1 MEKNSL
7 QSNSMAKNINE
18 RITQEKLSKRTYQ
31 IFDLVKGEK
40 NFLALIAAL
49 FLVCAL
55 ASPFPQVA
63 MWVGFAIAGYS
74 AIANDSIQT
83 IGTFI
88 ASNSEKKWWYLWLFM
103 GLIFVATVTYSWV
116 VYDGD
121 VSYQRLASKGF
132 ETAPESFSFLH
143 LAAPVFLLILT
154 RLRMPVSTT
163 FLILS
168 TFSTSSSAILGVLG
182 KSMIGYVIAFVSAIV
197 VWYII
202 SSFVKYKFKGK
213 PAKWWMPVQWITSG
227 ALWYTWLAQD
237 MANIAVFLPR
247 DLSTSQFI
255 AFTAY
260 IFFGL
265 GILFYLKGDK
275 IQSVVSEKAGI
286 TDIRAAT
293 IVDFIYALLLF
304 YFKGLSNVPMSTT
317 WVFIGL
323 LGGRELA
330 ISISKK
336 RNKKKAKSARRAF
349 RMIGKDLLFALIGL
363 LVAVILAL
371 AINAEVREEVLEVLL
386 FWD

>member
-1 MEKNSL
+1 
-7 QSNSMAKNINE
+7 MAKNINE
-18 RITQEKLSKRTYQ
+18 RITPQKLSKRTYS

-40 NFLALIAAL
+40 NFLILIAAL
-49 FLVCAL
+49 FLLCAVV
-55 ASPFPQVA
+55 SPFPHVA

-88 ASNSEKKWWYLWLFM
+88 ASNSEKKWWLLWLFM

-116 VYDGD
+116 VNDGD

-132 ETAPESFSFLH
+132 DTAPESFSFLH

-168 TFSTSSSAILGVLG
+168 TFSTSAEAIMGVLG
-182 KSMIGYVIAFVSAIV
+182 KSLIGYVIAFGVAIII
-197 VWYII
+197 WYMI
-202 SSFVKYKFKGK
+202 STLVKYQFKGK
-213 PAKWWMPVQWITSG
+213 PAKWWLPLQWVTSG
-227 ALWYTWLAQD
+227 ALWFTWLAQD
-237 MANIAVFLPR
+237 MANIAVYLPR
-247 DLSTSQFI
+247 DLSLSQFI

-265 GILFYLKGDK
+265 GILFYLKGDR

-304 YFKGLSNVPMSTT
+304 YFKGVSTIPMSTT
-317 WVFIGL
+317 WVFLGL

-330 ISISKK
+330 ISISK
-336 RNKKKAKSARRAF
+336 RRRKKKVRSTKRAF
-349 RMIGKDLLFALIGL
+349 RMIAKDIFFALIGL

-371 AINAEVREEVLEVLL
+371 AINAEVRQEVWRGILGE
-386 FWD
+386 

>member
-1 MEKNSL
+1 
-7 QSNSMAKNINE
+7 MAKNIND
-18 RITQEKLSKRTYQ
+18 RITPRKLTKRTYQ
-31 IFDLVKGEK
+31 IFDLAKEEG
-40 NFLALIAAL
+40 NFLILIAAL
-49 FLVCAL
+49 FLLCAL
-55 ASPFPQVA
+55 ASPFPEVA

-88 ASNSEKKWWYLWLFM
+88 ASNSERKWWYLWLFM
-103 GLIFVATVTYSWV
+103 GIIFLATVTYSWV

-121 VSYQRLASKGF
+121 VSYQRLTSKGF
-132 ETAPESFSFLH
+132 NEAPSSFTFLH

-168 TFSTSSSAILGVLG
+168 AFSTSSGAILGVLG
-182 KSMIGYVIAFVSAIV
+182 KSMTGYIIAFISAIV
-197 VWYII
+197 IWFVI
-202 SSFVKYKFKGK
+202 STFIKYKFKGK
-213 PAKWWMPVQWITSG
+213 PAKWWLPVQWVVSG

-237 MANIAVFLPR
+237 MANIAVYLPR
-247 DLSTSQFI
+247 SLTLGQFI
-255 AFTAY
+255 AFASY

-293 IVDFIYALLLF
+293 IVDFIYAVLLF
-304 YFKGLSNVPMSTT
+304 YFKGLSNIPMSTT
-317 WVFIGL
+317 WVFLGL

-330 ISISKK
+330 ISIAKK
-336 RNKKKAKSARRAF
+336 RNKKKVRSTKRAL
-349 RMIGKDLLFALIGL
+349 RMIGKDLLYALIGL
-363 LVAVILAL
+363 LVAIILAL
-371 AINAEVREEVLEVLL
+371 AINAEVRQEIFDTL
-386 FWD
+386 F

>member
-1 MEKNSL
+1 
-7 QSNSMAKNINE
+7 MANNINQ
-18 RITQEKLSKRTYQ
+18 RITWEKLSKRPIQ
-31 IFDLVKGEK
+31 IFTLVKEER
-40 NFLALIAAL
+40 NFLILIAVL
-49 FLVCAL
+49 FLTCAFVT
-55 ASPFPQVA
+55 PFPHIA

-88 ASNSEKKWWYLWLFM
+88 ASNSQRRWYYLWLYM
-103 GLIFVATVTYSWV
+103 GVIFIATMTYSWL

-132 ETAPESFSFLH
+132 DQAPQSFSFLQ
-143 LAAPVFLLILT
+143 LAAPIFLLILT

-168 TFSTSSSAILGVLG
+168 AFATSSDAILGVLG
-182 KSMIGYVIAFVSAIV
+182 KSLIGYFIAFIV
-197 VWYII
+197 ALII
-202 SSFVKYKFKGK
+202 WFLVAYAVKNLFKGK
-213 PAKWWMPVQWITSG
+213 PASWWLPLQWVISG
-227 ALWYTWLAQD
+227 ALWFTWLSQD
-237 MANIAVFLPR
+237 AANIAVFLPR
-247 DLSTSQFI
+247 SLSTSQFI
-255 AFTAY
+255 GFVAY

-275 IQSVVSEKAGI
+275 IQRVVTEKSGV

-293 IVDFIYALLLF
+293 IVDFVYAMLLL
-304 YFKGLSNVPMSTT
+304 YFKNLSTIPMSTT

-336 RNKKKAKSARRAF
+336 RKKKRYRSAKRAA
-349 RMIGKDLLFALIGL
+349 RMIGKDMLYALIGL
-363 LVAVILAL
+363 SVAVILAL
-371 AINAEVREEVLEVLL
+371 AINAEVRAEVFEAL
-386 FWD
+386 FGSSD

>member
-1 MEKNSL
+1 MHFFKSF
-7 QSNSMAKNINE
+7 MAKDIND
-18 RITQEKLSKRTYQ
+18 RITQKKLSKRTYQ
-31 IFDLVKGEK
+31 IFDLAREEK

-49 FLVCAL
+49 FLICAI
-55 ASPFPQVA
+55 ASPFPHVA

-88 ASNSEKKWWYLWLFM
+88 ASNSERKWWYLWLFM
-103 GLIFVATVTYSWV
+103 GLIFVGTVTYSWV
-116 VYDGD
+116 VNDGD

-132 ETAPESFSFLH
+132 NEAPTSFTFLH

-168 TFSTSSSAILGVLG
+168 AFTTSSESILGVLG
-182 KSMIGYVIAFVSAIV
+182 KSISGYVIAFISAIV
-197 VWYII
+197 VWFLI
-202 SSFVKYKFKGK
+202 SSLIKYKFQGK
-213 PAKWWMPVQWITSG
+213 PSRWWMPVQWVASG

-237 MANIAVFLPR
+237 MANIAVYLPR
-247 DLSTSQFI
+247 SLSLMQFI
-255 AFTAY
+255 AFAAY

-293 IVDFIYALLLF
+293 IVDFIYAVLLF
-304 YFKGLSNVPMSTT
+304 YFKGLSNIPMSTT

-330 ISISKK
+330 ISFAKK
-336 RNKKKAKSARRAF
+336 RQKKKVKSTKRAL

-363 LVAVILAL
+363 LVAIILAL
-371 AINAEVREEVLEVLL
+371 AINAEVRNEVFEVL
-386 FWD
+386 F

>member
-1 MEKNSL
+1 
-7 QSNSMAKNINE
+7 MAKNVND
-18 RITQEKLSKRTYQ
+18 RITPKRLSKRTYQ
-31 IFDLVKGEK
+31 IFDLAREER
-40 NFLALIAAL
+40 NFLALIAVL
-49 FLVCAL
+49 FLICAV
-55 ASPFPQVA
+55 ASPFPQIA

-103 GLIFVATVTYSWV
+103 GLIFLATVTYSWV

-121 VSYQRLASKGF
+121 VSYQRLTSKGF
-132 ETAPESFSFLH
+132 DQAPENFTFLH

-168 TFSTSSSAILGVLG
+168 AFSTSPDAIMGVLG
-182 KSMIGYVIAFVSAIV
+182 KSLTGYVIAFISAIIIWFV
-197 VWYII
+197 I
-202 SSFVKYKFKGK
+202 SSFIKYKFKGK
-213 PAKWWMPVQWITSG
+213 PAKWWLPVQWTASG

-237 MANIAVFLPR
+237 MANIAVYLPR
-247 DLSTSQFI
+247 SLSLGQFI
-255 AFTAY
+255 AFASY

-293 IVDFIYALLLF
+293 IVDFIYAVLLF
-304 YFKGLSNVPMSTT
+304 YFKGLSNIPMSTT
-317 WVFIGL
+317 WVFLGL

-330 ISISKK
+330 ISFTK
-336 RNKKKAKSARRAF
+336 RRHKKKIKSTKRAF
-349 RMIGKDLLFALIGL
+349 RMIGRDLVYALIGL

-371 AINAEVREEVLEVLL
+371 AINAEVRQEVMDTL
-386 FWD
+386 FR

>member
-1 MEKNSL
+1 
-7 QSNSMAKNINE
+7 MAKNIND
-18 RITQEKLSKRTYQ
+18 RITPKGLSKRTYQ
-31 IFDLVKGEK
+31 IFDLVKDEK
-40 NFLALIAAL
+40 NFLILIAAL
-49 FLVCAL
+49 FMVCGLV
-55 ASPFPQVA
+55 SPFPQIA

-88 ASNSEKKWWYLWLFM
+88 ASNTDRKWWYLWLFM
-103 GLIFVATVTYSWV
+103 GLIFVGTVTYSWV
-116 VYDGD
+116 VNDGD

-132 ETAPESFSFLH
+132 NTAPESFTFLH

-168 TFSTSSSAILGVLG
+168 TFSTSSDAILGVLG
-182 KSMIGYVIAFVSAIV
+182 KSLVGYVIAFIGAIIL
-197 VWYII
+197 WFII
-202 SSFVKYKFKGK
+202 SAFVKYRFKGK

-247 DLSTSQFI
+247 DLSIGQFI

-265 GILFYLKGDK
+265 GILFYLRGDK

-286 TDIRAAT
+286 ADIRAAT
-293 IVDFIYALLLF
+293 LIDFFYAILLF
-304 YFKGLSNVPMSTT
+304 YFKGLSNTPMSTT
-317 WVFIGL
+317 WVFLGL

-330 ISISKK
+330 ISISK
-336 RNKKKAKSARRAF
+336 RRKKKKIKSTKRAF
-349 RMIGKDLLFALIGL
+349 KMISRDLLYALIGL

-371 AINAEVREEVLEVLL
+371 AINSEVREEV
-386 FWD
+386 FTKIFG